1 MLIVPLGGFL
11 GAGKTTTMLAAAR
24 LLETRGE
31 TVSVVTN
38 DQGVDLVD
46 TEAARAAS
54 VGAVG
59 EVTGG
64 CFCCRFDDLVGV
76 LSRLRDEAAP
86 TVVLTEAVGSC
97 SDLRSTV
104 VEPLRRLHGD
114 EFNVAPLTV
123 LVDPVRY
130 VAVSRSWQQPGG
142 EPDLAYLYRHQLD
155 EADVVAVNKA
165 DLLDA
170 DGASRVRAELA
181 HRFPAAHVVTLS
193 ARTGTGLDA
202 LVDLWTA
209 PDAGADAVRPA
220 PFALDYDRY
229 GAAEA
234 ELAWTNQTLR
244 VASADGQP
252 FTPVTWVERF
262 AGAFSDEM
270 TRAGRVVGHVK
281 LRLTTPEGVTKVSL
295 TGSVP
300 SYDEQQWAPA
310 GAAEVVLNARVQT
323 TPDDLDAVIERCV
336 AVADVAVGTASTGR
350 RGDVF
355 RPSYPTPTH
364 RM

>member
-24 LLETRGE
+24 LLEARGE

-64 CFCCRFDDLVGV
+64 CFCCRFEDLVAV
-76 LSRLRDEAAP
+76 LSRLRDQVAP
-86 TVVLTEAVGSC
+86 TIVLAEAVGSC
-97 SDLRSTV
+97 SDLQATV
-104 VEPLRRLHGD
+104 VRPLRRLHGD
-114 EFNVAPLTV
+114 ELDVAPLTV

-130 VAVSRSWQQPGG
+130 VAVSRSWQQPGS

-155 EADVVAVNKA
+155 EADVVAVNKV

-170 DGASRVRAELA
+170 DGAARVRAELE
-181 HRFPAAHVVTLS
+181 HRFPAARVVALS

-202 LVDLWTA
+202 LVELWTA
-209 PDAGADAVRPA
+209 APDADIVRAA
-220 PFALDYDRY
+220 PFTLDYDRY

-244 VASADGQP
+244 VASADGAP

-262 AGAFSDEM
+262 TEAFSDEVN
-270 TRAGRVVGHVK
+270 RAGRVVGHVK

-310 GAAEVVLNARVQT
+310 DTAQVVLNARVQT
-323 TPDDLDAVIERCV
+323 TPEDLDAVIERCV
-336 AVADVAVGTASTGR
+336 AVADVAVGTTSTDR
-350 RGDVF
+350 HGDVF
-355 RPSYPTPTH
+355 QPSYPTPTH

>member
-24 LLETRGE
+24 RWEARGE

-38 DQGVDLVD
+38 DQGADLVD

-54 VGAVG
+54 IGAVA

-64 CFCCRFDDLVGV
+64 CFCCRFDDLVAV
-76 LSRLRDEAAP
+76 ISRLREEAAP

-104 VEPLRRLHGD
+104 VKPLRRLHGD
-114 EFNVAPLTV
+114 ELDVAPLTV

-130 VAVSRSWQQPGG
+130 VEVSRAWQQPGT

-170 DGASRVRAELA
+170 DTAARVRAELE
-181 HRFPAAHVVTLS
+181 HRFPAARVVLLS
-193 ARTGTGLDA
+193 ARTGVGLDG
-202 LVDLWTA
+202 LLDLWTT
-209 PDAGADAVRPA
+209 PDADAAHPD
-220 PFALDYDRY
+220 PLALDYDRY

-244 VASADGQP
+244 VSSAGGRP
-252 FTPVTWVERF
+252 FTPVAWVERF
-262 AGAFSDEM
+262 ADAFTDEM
-270 TRAGRVVGHVK
+270 TRAARVVGHVK
-281 LRLTTPEGVTKVSL
+281 LRLTTPDGVTKVSL

-300 SYDEQQWAPA
+300 SYDEQTWTPA
-310 GAAEVVLNARVQT
+310 VAAGVVVNARVQT
-323 TPDDLDAVIERCV
+323 TPEDLDAVIERCL
-336 AVADVAVGTASTGR
+336 AAADVALGTASTGR